1 MDQNST
7 NGTGSDKRN
16 WRDRLGIGTRD
27 MPKISD
33 EFKQDTPAAKPAP
46 RAPQPVT
53 KPAPMAPRVSPSR
66 QTQQT
71 ASRVVRADAPTPETR
86 RAEPTLSD
94 PLAERLKAQRAAA
107 ERLAEQRVSAARE
120 RAEARAASIPTP
132 EVQPVAQRSETRP
145 ASVTPPAPASKIN
158 GNSAERPKF
167 TFADDTPPVR
177 RDSAS
182 AGPARSTTTSPLL
195 PPRPALGG
203 ERQPSLL
210 RPSTYRSDPPQPAY
224 RPIDPATGYAPPR
237 QPPLSAPRGYGQDA
251 PYDQGRGLTRKPA
264 GYEGFRQGYE
274 GDEQPRDPRLSRS
287 VTGRARLPEPEGDD
301 VFEDEAPQ
309 PPRRRASA
317 SEYQSAYHEEDHDY
331 EDRRRSSGPWLILLG
346 LLLVAAAVAGG
357 FYYFNT
363 HMKQQTATGT
373 TGTGSDG
380 VPVIA
385 APETPAKTQAEQPAA
400 TGGDTAAVNKKQ
412 IYDRIVGDQEV
423 TAGSKVVPTEVT
435 PIQPDATTTT
445 DQSAQP
451 DTTNSTGQSG
461 TDDTAPLPLPPAPGT
476 GDGKQGAIDQA
487 NDKVVA
493 TAATPPTAIPEPI
506 KVPGDTGGTAAPSG
520 SENIAALLPDAANT
534 DGGSADTSQAQP
546 STAKTPAAAKPATTA
561 ASTDDSATAGTET
574 ISDSAPA
581 ATAPKKATA
590 EKRTASTS
598 TTKKKIASAAKTGQP
613 VVLVPQA
620 TDTTASTVSP
630 SQTGGTDVAA
640 APALTETAAP
650 ADPQPKKKKTLF
662 DLFNGN
668 NSSSSQEKTV
678 AVEPVPDAPAATT
691 KTQQVAT
698 IQDTQ
703 TTASTTGSGY
713 IVKLSSF
720 RSMSEAQSEYNRL
733 RSKYSTVS
741 GLSSNISQSSL
752 AGSTR
757 YRLALG
763 PVQSRDAA
771 AQVCNQLIAGGE
783 RDCIVSH
790 Q

>member
-53 KPAPMAPRVSPSR
+53 KPAPMAPRVPSSKSPAQPTVSR
-66 QTQQT
+66 
-71 ASRVVRADAPTPETR
+71 SS
-86 RAEPTLSD
+86 RAEAPEQRRVEPTISD

-120 RAEARAASIPTP
+120 RAESRIAATTPKQEPPPARAD
-132 EVQPVAQRSETRP
+132 VKP
-145 ASVTPPAPASKIN
+145 AAVPPAAAKTNGDAS
-158 GNSAERPKF
+158 GRPKF
-167 TFADDTPPVR
+167 TFADDAGTLRREPPAPNGGSRATP
-177 RDSAS
+177 S
-182 AGPARSTTTSPLL
+182 SPLL
-195 PPRPALGG
+195 PPRPALAG

-224 RPIDPATGYAPPR
+224 RPIDPATGYTTPR
-237 QPPLSAPRGYGQDA
+237 QPSLGTPRGYAQDA
-251 PYDQGRGLTRKPA
+251 AAYEAGRSLTRKA
-264 GYEGFRQGYE
+264 SGYDAYRGLEGE
-274 GDEQPRDPRLSRS
+274 EPPRGDPRLGRS
-287 VTGRARLPEPEGDD
+287 VTARSRLPEPEGDD

-317 SEYQSAYHEEDHDY
+317 TEYHSAYREAEEEFD
-331 EDRRRSSGPWLILLG
+331 DRRRSSGPWLILLA
-346 LLLVAAAVAGG
+346 LLLCAAAVAGG
-357 FYYFNT
+357 FYYYNT
-363 HMKQQTATGT
+363 HMKQQTATTGT
-373 TGTGSDG
+373 TGTGDG

-385 APETPAKTQAEQPAA
+385 APETPAKTEAQQPAA

-435 PIQPDATTTT
+435 PIQPDTTTTT

-476 GDGKQGAIDQA
+476 GDGKQGAIDQT
-487 NDKVVA
+487 NGNVVA

-520 SENIAALLPDAANT
+520 SENTAALLPDTGTT

-546 STAKTPAAAKPATTA
+546 STAKAPAAAKPDTTA
-561 ASTDDSATAGTET
+561 ASTDDSATAGTEA

-590 EKRTASTS
+590 EKHAASTS
-598 TTKKKIASAAKTGQP
+598 TTKKKIAAAAKTGEP

-620 TDTTASTVSP
+620 TDTAASTVSP

-650 ADPQPKKKKTLF
+650 VDAQPKKKKTLL
-662 DLFNGN
+662 DLFNGS

-678 AVEPVPDAPAATT
+678 AVEPVPDAPAATA

-703 TTASTTGSGY
+703 TTASTTGAGY